1 MAGEGCWVP
10 ELDAAVGPKA
20 RFERGPGSKG
30 GLLYTIFC
38 ITLRIYISVVLG
50 IAMETQ
56 ALFSF
61 RVTKPF
67 VDETTQSAKL
77 AGLSRS
83 EYARR
88 AIEEMNHR
96 VMRERIAVL
105 SKQLSAESRAVN
117 KALDDTTEDGLHA

>member
-1 MAGEGCWVP
+1 
-10 ELDAAVGPKA
+10 
-20 RFERGPGSKG
+20 
-30 GLLYTIFC
+30 
-38 ITLRIYISVVLG
+38 
-50 IAMETQ
+50 METQ
-56 ALFSF
+56 TLFSF

-67 VDETTQSAKL
+67 ADATTQSAKL

-105 SKQLSAESRAVN
+105 SKQLSAQSLALN
-117 KALDDTTEDGLHA
+117 QALDDTTADGLHA

>member
-1 MAGEGCWVP
+1 
-10 ELDAAVGPKA
+10 
-20 RFERGPGSKG
+20 
-30 GLLYTIFC
+30 
-38 ITLRIYISVVLG
+38 
-50 IAMETQ
+50 MEIQ

-61 RVTKPF
+61 RATKPF

-96 VMRERIAVL
+96 VMRERIGVL
-105 SKQLSAESRAVN
+105 SKQLSAQSLAAN
-117 KALDDTTEDGLHA
+117 AALDDTTADGLHA

>member
-1 MAGEGCWVP
+1 
-10 ELDAAVGPKA
+10 
-20 RFERGPGSKG
+20 
-30 GLLYTIFC
+30 
-38 ITLRIYISVVLG
+38 
-50 IAMETQ
+50 MEAQ

-61 RVTKPF
+61 RATKPF

-88 AIEEMNHR
+88 AIEAMNQR

-105 SKQLSAESRAVN
+105 SKQLSAQSLAVN
-117 KALDDTTEDGLHA
+117 EALDGTTGDGLHA

>member
-1 MAGEGCWVP
+1 
-10 ELDAAVGPKA
+10 
-20 RFERGPGSKG
+20 
-30 GLLYTIFC
+30 
-38 ITLRIYISVVLG
+38 
-50 IAMETQ
+50 MEAQ

-88 AIEEMNHR
+88 AIEEMNQR
-96 VMRERIAVL
+96 VMRERIATL
-105 SKQLSAESRAVN
+105 SKQLSAQSLAANE
-117 KALDDTTEDGLHA
+117 ALEDTTEDGLRA

>member
-1 MAGEGCWVP
+1 M
-10 ELDAAVGPKA
+10 D
-20 RFERGPGSKG
+20 SQ
-30 GLLYTIFC
+30 T
-38 ITLRIYISVVLG
+38 
-50 IAMETQ
+50 
-56 ALFSF
+56 LFSF

-96 VMRERIAVL
+96 MMCERIAML
-105 SKQLSAESRAVN
+105 SKQLSGQSLSINE
-117 KALDDTTEDGLHA
+117 ALEDATADGLRG

>member
-1 MAGEGCWVP
+1 
-10 ELDAAVGPKA
+10 
-20 RFERGPGSKG
+20 
-30 GLLYTIFC
+30 
-38 ITLRIYISVVLG
+38 
-50 IAMETQ
+50 MEAQ

-67 VDETTQSAKL
+67 VEETTQSAKL

-96 VMRERIAVL
+96 VMRERIAML
-105 SKQLSAESRAVN
+105 SKQLSAQSLAVN
-117 KALDDTTEDGLHA
+117 EGLDDTTADGLHA

>member
-1 MAGEGCWVP
+1 M
-10 ELDAAVGPKA
+10 DAQ
-20 RFERGPGSKG
+20 
-30 GLLYTIFC
+30 T
-38 ITLRIYISVVLG
+38 
-50 IAMETQ
+50 
-56 ALFSF
+56 LFSF

-96 VMRERIAVL
+96 IMRERIAVL
-105 SKQLSAESRAVN
+105 SKQLSAQSN
-117 KALDDTTEDGLHA
+117 QINQALDDTTKDGLNAESRSR

>member
-1 MAGEGCWVP
+1 
-10 ELDAAVGPKA
+10 
-20 RFERGPGSKG
+20 
-30 GLLYTIFC
+30 
-38 ITLRIYISVVLG
+38 
-50 IAMETQ
+50 MEAQ

-96 VMRERIAVL
+96 VMRERIAML
-105 SKQLSAESRAVN
+105 SKQLSAESLAAN
-117 KALDDTTEDGLHA
+117 EALDDATADGLHA

>member
-1 MAGEGCWVP
+1 
-10 ELDAAVGPKA
+10 
-20 RFERGPGSKG
+20 
-30 GLLYTIFC
+30 
-38 ITLRIYISVVLG
+38 
-50 IAMETQ
+50 MEAQ

-77 AGLSRS
+77 TGLSRS

-88 AIEEMNHR
+88 AIDEMNQR

-105 SKQLSAESRAVN
+105 SKQLSAQSLAVN
-117 KALDDTTEDGLHA
+117 EALEGTTTDGLHA

>member
-1 MAGEGCWVP
+1 
-10 ELDAAVGPKA
+10 
-20 RFERGPGSKG
+20 
-30 GLLYTIFC
+30 
-38 ITLRIYISVVLG
+38 
-50 IAMETQ
+50 MEAQT
-56 ALFSF
+56 LFSF

-96 VMRERIAVL
+96 VMMERIAML
-105 SKQLSAESRAVN
+105 SKQLSAQSSAVDE
-117 KALDDTTEDGLHA
+117 ALDDSTQDGLGA

>member
-1 MAGEGCWVP
+1 
-10 ELDAAVGPKA
+10 
-20 RFERGPGSKG
+20 
-30 GLLYTIFC
+30 
-38 ITLRIYISVVLG
+38 
-50 IAMETQ
+50 MESQ

-88 AIEEMNHR
+88 AIEEMNRR

-105 SKQLSAESRAVN
+105 SKQLSAQSLAVN
-117 KALDDTTEDGLHA
+117 EMLDDATEDGLHA

>member
-1 MAGEGCWVP
+1 MQRA
-10 ELDAAVGPKA
+10 
-20 RFERGPGSKG
+20 KG
-30 GLLYTIFC
+30 VITDSGRIIEETTVMGAENGNLWYITFC
-38 ITLRIYISVVLG
+38 ITICIYIFVLPR
-50 IAMETQ
+50 ATMETQ

-67 VDETTQSAKL
+67 VEETTQSAKL

-88 AIEEMNHR
+88 AIEEMNQR

-105 SKQLSAESRAVN
+105 SKQLSAQSLALSE
-117 KALDDTTEDGLHA
+117 ALDDTTEDGLRA

>member
-1 MAGEGCWVP
+1 
-10 ELDAAVGPKA
+10 
-20 RFERGPGSKG
+20 
-30 GLLYTIFC
+30 
-38 ITLRIYISVVLG
+38 
-50 IAMETQ
+50 MEAQ

-88 AIEEMNHR
+88 AIEEMNCR

-105 SKQLSAESRAVN
+105 SKQLSAQSHALNE
-117 KALDDTTEDGLHA
+117 ALDDTAGDGLDA

>member
-1 MAGEGCWVP
+1 
-10 ELDAAVGPKA
+10 
-20 RFERGPGSKG
+20 
-30 GLLYTIFC
+30 
-38 ITLRIYISVVLG
+38 
-50 IAMETQ
+50 MEAQ

-61 RVTKPF
+61 RATKPF

-96 VMRERIAVL
+96 VMRERIAML
-105 SKQLSAESRAVN
+105 SKQLSAESLAVN
-117 KALDDTTEDGLHA
+117 EALVDTTADGLRA

>member
-1 MAGEGCWVP
+1 
-10 ELDAAVGPKA
+10 
-20 RFERGPGSKG
+20 
-30 GLLYTIFC
+30 
-38 ITLRIYISVVLG
+38 
-50 IAMETQ
+50 METQ

-105 SKQLSAESRAVN
+105 SKQLSAQSLAVN
-117 KALDDTTEDGLHA
+117 DALDDTTADGLHA

>member
-1 MAGEGCWVP
+1 
-10 ELDAAVGPKA
+10 
-20 RFERGPGSKG
+20 
-30 GLLYTIFC
+30 
-38 ITLRIYISVVLG
+38 
-50 IAMETQ
+50 METQ

-61 RVTKPF
+61 RVTQPF

-96 VMRERIAVL
+96 VMRERIAAL
-105 SKQLSAESRAVN
+105 SKQLSAQSLALN
-117 KALDDTTEDGLHA
+117 QGLDDTAADGLHA

>member
-1 MAGEGCWVP
+1 
-10 ELDAAVGPKA
+10 
-20 RFERGPGSKG
+20 
-30 GLLYTIFC
+30 
-38 ITLRIYISVVLG
+38 
-50 IAMETQ
+50 METR

-96 VMRERIAVL
+96 VMMERIAML
-105 SKQLSAESRAVN
+105 SKQLSAQSSAVDE
-117 KALDDTTEDGLHA
+117 ALDDSTQDGLGA

>member
-1 MAGEGCWVP
+1 
-10 ELDAAVGPKA
+10 
-20 RFERGPGSKG
+20 
-30 GLLYTIFC
+30 
-38 ITLRIYISVVLG
+38 
-50 IAMETQ
+50 MEAPT
-56 ALFSF
+56 LFSF

-96 VMRERIAVL
+96 VMMERIAML
-105 SKQLSAESRAVN
+105 SKQLSAQSSAVN
-117 KALDDTTEDGLHA
+117 EALDDSTQDGLGA